1 MSRHLSP
8 LPRVLLRALLCL
20 LLVPSSRVLAGSSSP
35 DWPQIIDRAVPAVVQ
50 LRVNATRDFYM
61 EDASTPVAT
70 GFVVDAERGLVL
82 TNRHVVTAGPVR
94 AKAIFVNNEEVA
106 VEAVYRDPVHDFG
119 LFRFDPSEL
128 RFQEL
133 TALELDAEAA
143 EVGME
148 VRIIGNDAGEKISI
162 LSGTLA
168 RLDRAA
174 PSYGRGRYN
183 DFNTFYIQAASG
195 TSGGSSGSPVID
207 GRGRVV
213 ALNAGARRTSA
224 QSYFLP
230 LDRVVR
236 ALDLIQR
243 GEPVTRGTVQAVFL
257 DTSYDELR
265 RLGLQA
271 ETEVRLRAEAPDSSG
286 LLVVREVV
294 PGGPAHGILKPGDV
308 LLSLDGSGVRSFSQL
323 EATFDRRVGDSLEL
337 GLLRGG
343 EALSVAVQVG
353 DLHAISP
360 NSYLEFGQ
368 GIFHE
373 LGYHQ
378 ARGHALPVS
387 GVVVASGGYA
397 FGTAGIGED
406 ALIRAVAGEET
417 PDLDTF
423 EAVLARQ
430 PDGARVPVRFVR
442 LSDHG
447 HELVRVVDIDRR
459 WFPMRRCTL
468 DLESLSWP
476 CTPSAAPPPVPATE
490 AGTGPV
496 PEGGGRIGDRL
507 GASMVLVDFDI
518 PLHVQGVYGAH
529 YQGTGLVVDVERGWV
544 IVDRDTVPIALGD
557 VTLTFGGSLEVPGEV
572 AWLHPVHNLALVSYD
587 PAAIGETPV
596 RAARFGARLPDV
608 GDRIFMVG
616 LNRRSEVV
624 SRRTRVGSTSALVL
638 PLPSPPSFRPMNVD
652 TLRPEDAS
660 ASSGGVLAHRNGEVL
675 ALWASYVDLS
685 GDPSGHFAGLPAG
698 VITDMLDHLRGEG
711 GDWPDLGI
719 EWREVTIAQARQFGL
734 SDARAALAET
744 SLGRRLFM
752 AYRIDPVSPAGGL
765 VRPGDLLLSLDG
777 EPVSDFR
784 ALEAAARSGGGT
796 LKLLRDGHE
805 LDVEVGATSLS
816 GSGIS
821 RMMSWAGLILHAP
834 HRDLSLQRGT
844 PLEGVYIAWFWYG
857 SPAARHKLRATRR
870 IVEVDG
876 QPTPDL
882 DAFAEVVRG
891 MEDGASVRLQTI
903 DLDGRELSLTLELD
917 LASWPTEEVRRGES
931 GWERVPIAP

>member
-1 MSRHLSP
+1 MLRLPSP
-8 LPRVLLRALLCL
+8 FSSVLLAFACL
-20 LLVPSSRVLAGSSSP
+20 FVASSSRAFASEPSP
-35 DWPQIIDRAVPAVVQ
+35 DWPEIIEKAVPAVVQ
-50 LRVNATRDFYM
+50 LRINATRDFYM
-61 EDASTPVAT
+61 ENASTPVAT

-94 AKAIFVNNEEVA
+94 AKAIFVNNEEVS

-119 LFRFDPSEL
+119 LFRFDPAEL

-183 DFNTFYIQAASG
+183 DFNTFYFQAASG

-207 GRGRVV
+207 GQGRVV

-236 ALDLIQR
+236 ALELIQR
-243 GEPVTRGTVQAVFL
+243 GESVSRGTLQAVFL

-265 RLGLQA
+265 RLGLPT
-271 ETEVRLRAEAPDSSG
+271 ETEVRLRAEAPESSG

-294 PGGPAHGILKPGDV
+294 PGGPAHGILKPGDA
-308 LLSLDGSGVRSFSQL
+308 LLSVEGAGVRTFSEL
-323 EATFDRRVGDSLEL
+323 EATLDSRVGDTLEL

-343 EALSVAVQVG
+343 EARSVTVEVG

-360 NSYLEFGQ
+360 SSYLEFGN
-368 GIFHE
+368 GVFHE

-378 ARGHALPVS
+378 ARGHALPVA

-406 ALIRAVAGEET
+406 ALIRAVAGELT

-423 EAVLARQ
+423 EEVLARQ
-430 PDGARVPVRFVR
+430 PDGSRVPVRFVR

-468 DLESLSWP
+468 DLESLDWP
-476 CTPSAAPPPVPATE
+476 CTPSAEPPPAQAAA
-490 AGTGPV
+490 AGTSPV
-496 PEGGGRIGDRL
+496 PQGGGRIGDRL

-518 PLHVQGVYGAH
+518 PLRVQGVYGAH
-529 YQGTGLVVDVERGWV
+529 FQGTGLVVDVERGWV

-572 AWLHPVHNLALVSYD
+572 AWLHPVHNLAVITYD
-587 PAAIGETPV
+587 PASIGETPV
-596 RAARFGARLPDV
+596 RAARFGREMPDV

-638 PLPSPPSFRPMNVD
+638 PLPSPPGFRPMNVD
-652 TLRPEDAS
+652 TVRPEDAS
-660 ASSGGVLAHRNGEVL
+660 ASSGGVLARRNGEVL

-685 GDPSGHFAGLPAG
+685 GDPSAYFAGLPSG
-698 VITDMLDHLRGEG
+698 VVTDMLEHLRGG
-711 GDWPDLGI
+711 GSDWPDLGI

-752 AYRIDPVSPAGGL
+752 AYRIDPISPAGQL

-784 ALEAAARSGGGT
+784 ALEAAARAGGGT
-796 LKLLRDGHE
+796 LKLLRDGQE
-805 LDVEVGATSLS
+805 MDVQVGATALP
-816 GSGIS
+816 GTGIS
-821 RMMSWAGLILHAP
+821 RVISWAGLLLHAP

-876 QPTPDL
+876 RPTPDL
-882 DAFAEVVRG
+882 DALIEVVRDL
-891 MEDGASVRLQTI
+891 EDGASVRLQTI
-903 DLDGRELSLTLELD
+903 DLDGRERSLTLELD
-917 LASWPTEEVRRGES
+917 LASWPTEEVRRGEG
-931 GWERVPIAP
+931 GWERVAIEP